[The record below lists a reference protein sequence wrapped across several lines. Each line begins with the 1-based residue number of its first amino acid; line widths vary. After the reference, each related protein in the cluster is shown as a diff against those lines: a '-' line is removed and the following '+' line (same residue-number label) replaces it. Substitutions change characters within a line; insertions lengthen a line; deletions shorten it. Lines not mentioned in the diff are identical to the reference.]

1 MRYLTYEE
9 YLNIGG
15 TLEKTAFERV
25 IDRVCGIIDFYTLNR
40 LQGILEVSERV
51 KACVRDLCE
60 YIYNGETANGK
71 AITGKTQS
79 AGGVSESE
87 SYAVKTD
94 DETRAEMRGIVYDYL
109 ASETDDNGT
118 PLLYRGCRF

>member
-15 TLEKTAFERV
+15 TLEKNAFERV
-25 IDRVCGIIDFYTLNR
+25 IDRGCGIIDFYTLNR
-40 LQGILEVSERV
+40 LRGVLEVSERV

-60 YIYNGETANGK
+60 YIYNGETTNGK

-94 DETRAEMRGIVYDYL
+94 DETRAEMCGIVSDYL

-118 PLLYRGCRF
+118 PLLYRGCRP